1 MTLTSSRVAIP
12 AGVALEV
19 EDNNSAQE
27 DDTGGVRSLRA
38 QFFILLVQS
47 EHTLLFPEIG
57 THQEREASVKRSE
70 EIKKKKKEKKF
81 CLAREA
87 ELAEMYYSNSHRTQI
102 KGP

>member
-1 MTLTSSRVAIP
+1 MARRCNLTEEEARSLDSVAGDLDFLLVVIP

-19 EDNNSAQE
+19 EDNNSARE

-47 EHTLLFPEIG
+47 EHTLFFPEIG

-70 EIKKKKKEKKF
+70 EIKKKKERKEI
-81 CLAREA
+81 L
-87 ELAEMYYSNSHRTQI
+87 L
-102 KGP
+102 GP

>member
-1 MTLTSSRVAIP
+1 MIP

-47 EHTLLFPEIG
+47 EHTLFFPEIG

-70 EIKKKKKEKKF
+70 EIKKKKKKEKKF